1 MNPRE
6 WDELLERVRKQITD
20 MRSTLAQNETT
31 AKSQKETLEEA
42 KRTLEQLIENPAN
55 PREVFY
61 QLPLVLSA
69 LTIQKLI
76 GIFLIGNDG
85 KVVMHHGSGQRLLGI
100 DPISNKLPSGCFL
113 DSHTG
118 KVIAEDD
125 LPWQRCLRGDPVNAS
140 THLVIRDEESNEQM
154 HVDVSAVPLTHD
166 GNVSGVI
173 ILFRDVTEIIKADE
187 YIKALCRTLERQLS
201 GMESAQRE
209 LKILA
214 DKLGAENWAG
224 EPAGTPQ
231 IQQDIRP
238 SAEKKVLV
246 VDDIPVNQK
255 LLVMHLKKLNV
266 ETDVANNGL
275 EAVNAC
281 RCKRYAL
288 VLMDLDMPIL
298 DGYEATS
305 EIRKFESRLGVHTPI
320 VAVTSFDRAGDKY
333 KCLRAGMDDFIGKS
347 ASKNRLREII
357 AQYVF
362 EEPPAAVEKKRTAE
376 EKLPADDLKLDF
388 AWLKE
393 TLGEESNKV
402 ISLFFGSAESLLNC
416 LEYALEDKDLQSVNH
431 FAFSLKGPCS
441 SLGLDAMAKTT
452 ASLVDSAL
460 DNDWNMASE
469 KMKGLRQM
477 FSVVKA
483 QAMNCADPQLLESI
497 REAAHHAGK

>member
-1 MNPRE
+1 MNPKE
-6 WDELLERVRKQITD
+6 WEELVGRVRKQITD
-20 MRSTLAQNETT
+20 MRTTLAQNET
-31 AKSQKETLEEA
+31 AAQSQKETLEDA
-42 KRTLEQLIENPAN
+42 RRTLEQLIANPSN

-61 QLPLVLSA
+61 QLPLVLQA

-100 DPISNKLPSGCFL
+100 DPISNKLPSGCFFN
-113 DSHTG
+113 SESG
-118 KVIAEDD
+118 KAIEENE
-125 LPWQRCLRGDPVNAS
+125 LPWQRCLRGEEVPPS
-140 THLVIRDEESNEQM
+140 THLVLRDQQSNEQV
-154 HVDVSAVPLTHD
+154 HVDVSAIALCHE
-166 GNVSGVI
+166 GQVSGVI
-173 ILFRDVTEIIKADE
+173 TLFRDVTEIIKADE

-201 GMESAQRE
+201 SMESAQRE

-214 DKLGAENWAG
+214 DKLGSEAWPG
-224 EPAGTPQ
+224 EAAAQPVK
-231 IQQDIRP
+231 DIRSP
-238 SAEKKVLV
+238 AQKKVLV

-266 ETDVANNGL
+266 ETDIANNGL

-298 DGYEATS
+298 DGYEATA

-357 AQYVF
+357 AHYVF
-362 EEPPAAVEKKRTAE
+362 EETPAAAAKKSAAE
-376 EKLPADDLKLDF
+376 EKLPADDLQLDF

-393 TLGEESNKV
+393 TLGEESTKV
-402 ISLFFGSAESLLNC
+402 VSLFFGSAETLMGC
-416 LEYALEDKDLQSVNH
+416 LEYSLEEKDIQSINH

-441 SLGLDAMAKTT
+441 SLGLAAMAKTT
-452 ASLVDSAL
+452 ESLVDNAL
-460 DNDWNMASE
+460 ENDWSGAME

-483 QAMNCADPQLLESI
+483 QAMNCTDAKLLESL
-497 REAAHHAGK
+497 REAAHHAST